1 MPTADE
7 LLGASVVADLALC
20 LEQAS
25 GRTRLAAVRESSS
38 GFDGLSLGERT
49 RVVRDAMMSDLP
61 EEFPRFAE
69 VIRLA
74 LRDEAFAGWMIWP
87 VTEAVAVI
95 ATRRGRNA
103 DFDDGMALLAEL
115 TSRLTSEFAI
125 RTFLDANPARAL
137 EIALGWTD
145 HQDEHVRRL
154 ASEGTRMRL
163 PWGRRVKAL
172 TEHPESTVSILDAL
186 YRDDSEYVRRSVANH
201 LNDLS
206 RADAALAVSIAKRW
220 LGDPDAATPKVVRH
234 ALRSLVKA
242 GDVDALALLGFAAP
256 TDIVISDFV
265 IDRDAVDLGGDIA
278 FGFAVSNNGGESV
291 TVAIDYI
298 VHHVKAN
305 GLTSPKV
312 FKLTTRALAPGA
324 SAKVAKRHSFK
335 PISTRRYY
343 AGTHSVELQ
352 INGVT
357 QGLRSFQLEV
367 AADDN

>member
-1 MPTADE
+1 
-7 LLGASVVADLALC
+7 
-20 LEQAS
+20 
-25 GRTRLAAVRESSS
+25 
-38 GFDGLSLGERT
+38 
-49 RVVRDAMMSDLP
+49 MMSDLP

-95 ATRRGRNA
+95 ATRSGRNT

-220 LGDPDAATPKVVRH
+220 LVIPTRLRPKWFAMHCAAW
-234 ALRSLVKA
+234 
-242 GDVDALALLGFAAP
+242 
-256 TDIVISDFV
+256 
-265 IDRDAVDLGGDIA
+265 
-278 FGFAVSNNGGESV
+278 
-291 TVAIDYI
+291 
-298 VHHVKAN
+298 
-305 GLTSPKV
+305 
-312 FKLTTRALAPGA
+312 
-324 SAKVAKRHSFK
+324 
-335 PISTRRYY
+335 
-343 AGTHSVELQ
+343 
-352 INGVT
+352 
-357 QGLRSFQLEV
+357 
-367 AADDN
+367 

>member
-7 LLGASVVADLALC
+7 LLGASVVADLARC
-20 LEQAS
+20 LEHAS
-25 GRTRLAAVRESSS
+25 GRTPLAAVRESAS

-49 RVVRDAMMSDLP
+49 RVVRDALMSDLP
-61 EEFPRFAE
+61 AEFSRCAE
-69 VIRLA
+69 MIRLTLA
-74 LRDEAFAGWMIWP
+74 DASFAGWMIWP
-87 VTEAVAVI
+87 VTEAVAVS
-95 ATRRGRNA
+95 ATQSGRKT

-115 TSRLTSEFAI
+115 TPRLSSEFAI
-125 RTFLDANPARAL
+125 RTFLDANPERAL
-137 EIALGWTD
+137 EIALGWAD
-145 HQDEHVRRL
+145 HENEHVRRL

-172 TEHPESTVSILDAL
+172 NDNPQATVPILDAL
-186 YRDDSEYVRRSVANH
+186 YRDESEYVRRSVANH

-242 GDVDALALLGFAAP
+242 GDVDALALLGFAPP
-256 TDIVISDFV
+256 TEIVISDFV
-265 IDRDAVDLGGDIA
+265 IDRDAVELGGDIA
-278 FGFAVSNNGGESV
+278 FGFAVRNNGGESV

-312 FKLTTRALAPGA
+312 FKLTTRSLAPGA

-357 QGLRSFQLEV
+357 QGRRSFQLEV
-367 AADDN
+367 R

>member
-7 LLGASVVADLALC
+7 LLGVAVVADLAGC
-20 LEQAS
+20 LERAT
-25 GRTRLAAVRESSS
+25 GDTRLALVRGSSS
-38 GFDGLSLGERT
+38 EFDGMSLGERT
-49 RVVRDAMMSDLP
+49 RVVRDAMIAELP
-61 EEFPRFAE
+61 EDFPVFAE
-69 VIRLA
+69 IIRRALA
-74 LRDEAFAGWMIWP
+74 EETFTGWMIWP
-87 VTEAVAVI
+87 VTEAVAVS
-95 ATRRGRNA
+95 ATRSGRLA

-115 TSRLTSEFAI
+115 TSRLTGEFAI

-145 HQDEHVRRL
+145 HEDEHVRRL
-154 ASEGTRMRL
+154 ASEGTRLRL

-172 TEHPESTVSILDAL
+172 TENPESTVSILDSL
-186 YRDDSEYVRRSVANH
+186 YRDESEYVRRSVANH

-206 RADAALAVSIAKRW
+206 RADAAVAVSIAKRW
-220 LGDPDAATPKVVRH
+220 LGDPDEATSKVVRH

-256 TDIVISDFV
+256 TDIAISDFV
-265 IDRDAVDLGGDIA
+265 IDREAVDLGGDIG

-312 FKLTTRALAPGA
+312 FKLTTRSLPPGA
-324 SAKVAKRHSFK
+324 SAQIAKRHSFK

-343 AGTHSVELQ
+343 AGTHSVEVQ

-357 QGLRSFQLEV
+357 QGLRSFQLGA
-367 AADDN
+367 AADDS

>member
-7 LLGASVVADLALC
+7 LLGASVVADLAQC

-25 GRTRLAAVRESSS
+25 SGTRLADVRGSAS

-61 EEFPRFAE
+61 EEYPRFAE

-74 LRDEAFAGWMIWP
+74 LRDDTFAGWMIWP

-95 ATRRGRNA
+95 ATRRGRTT

-115 TSRLTSEFAI
+115 TSRLTGEFAI
-125 RTFLDANPARAL
+125 RTFLDANPGRAL
-137 EIALGWTD
+137 KIALGWTD
-145 HQDEHVRRL
+145 HRDEHVRRL

-172 TEHPESTVSILDAL
+172 TDHPESTVSILDAL
-186 YRDDSEYVRRSVANH
+186 YRDESEYVRRSVANH

-220 LGDPDAATPKVVRH
+220 LGDPDATTPKVVRH

-242 GDVDALALLGFAAP
+242 GDVEALALLGFAAP
-256 TDIVISDFV
+256 TNISISDFV
-265 IDRDAVDLGGDIA
+265 VDRDTVDLGGDIA
-278 FGFAVSNNGGESV
+278 FGFSVSNDGGESV

-298 VHHVKAN
+298 IHHVKAN

-312 FKLTTRALAPGA
+312 FKLTTRALAPG
-324 SAKVAKRHSFK
+324 STVKVAKRHSFK

-357 QGLRSFQLEV
+357 QGLRSFQLQA
-367 AADDN
+367 AADGN